1 VAGSWTAAT
10 YCSSPLITGRG
21 RGSAGYAGV
30 RVERVMLQTLPY
42 TWAVAVGGLVLTAV
56 RFL

>member
-1 VAGSWTAAT
+1 
-10 YCSSPLITGRG
+10 LITGRG

>member
-1 VAGSWTAAT
+1 
-10 YCSSPLITGRG
+10 LITGRG

-30 RVERVMLQTLPY
+30 RVERVMLPY
-42 TWAVAVGGLVLTAV
+42 TSAVAVGGLVLTAV